1 MISSDLGLALLR
13 GREEEH
19 EGSTAVTRPAEAC
32 LRASMV
38 INSSMMPSE
47 TGEHEVWIT
56 KTSASRTFSSI
67 CTSMFSLENRTR
79 VVQHG
84 SVSSHL
90 QMSRASSGCAL
101 PPMTLTAPITPRSL
115 RSSR

>member
-1 MISSDLGLALLR
+1 
-13 GREEEH
+13 
-19 EGSTAVTRPAEAC
+19 
-32 LRASMV
+32 MV

-47 TGEHEVWIT
+47 TGGHEVWIT

-67 CTSMFSLENRTR
+67 CTSMFSLENRTT
-79 VVQHG
+79 VVRHG

-101 PPMTLTAPITPRSL
+101 PLMTLTAPITRRSV
-115 RSSR
+115 RSAR